1 MNRTSLERILLVNVN
16 SLFRDGEAEGEGEN
30 ECQRMMDRSINP
42 QDIMFVLGESQVC
55 PSATAP
61 CRNDLEDEEGD
72 ERLRLDLERYR
83 SQGGGIKPY
92 QMMTD
97 NGSGIPACCEL
108 KVGSSSLD

>member
-1 MNRTSLERILLVNVN
+1 
-16 SLFRDGEAEGEGEN
+16 
-30 ECQRMMDRSINP
+30 MMDRSINP

-108 KVGSSSLD
+108 KVGSSSLALD